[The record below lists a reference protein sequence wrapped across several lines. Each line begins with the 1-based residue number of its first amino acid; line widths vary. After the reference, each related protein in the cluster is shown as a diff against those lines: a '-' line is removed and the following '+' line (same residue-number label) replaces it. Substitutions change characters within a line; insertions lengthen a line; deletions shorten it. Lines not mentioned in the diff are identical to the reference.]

1 MVGRTDVVSPCAL
14 RATCELGPGRSTAS
28 GPASHQGSDATW
40 DSHANN
46 ARLLWKATIVDS
58 PEAKR
63 SSDEE
68 SEGTDFEELGD
79 APVAALGLSS
89 NDAEALRQALG
100 VRTVRDLAENRYI
113 RRAQAI
119 VHLVH
124 GSK

>member
-1 MVGRTDVVSPCAL
+1 VLAGP
-14 RATCELGPGRSTAS
+14 RAVDRF

-46 ARLLWKATIVDS
+46 AYVLWKATIVD
-58 PEAKR
+58 PPGAKR

-68 SEGTDFEELGD
+68 SEGTDFEELAD

-100 VRTVRDLAENRYI
+100 VKTVRDLAENKYI

-119 VHLVH
+119 VHLAD
-124 GSK
+124 GSR